1 MGENMLNLL
10 WGSMLLIGIV
20 YGAATGRM
28 NEVTDAALSS
38 AKEAVSLCITMA
50 GIVAMWVG
58 VMEIAKSSGL
68 VERLTRKMQPLLSF
82 LFPGV
87 PREHRAMEFISANMI
102 ANDYFIIGLNKEPLT
117 KRLYL
122 VLFFVR
128 ETALTHQQIF
138 YIWVISSA
146 ARLNGRTL
154 PYSKSIAEKQSL

>member
-1 MGENMLNLL
+1 MNLL
-10 WGSMLLIGIV
+10 WSSMLLLGIV
-20 YGAATGRM
+20 YGALQGRM
-28 NEVTDAALSS
+28 PEVTDGVIQASREAVVL
-38 AKEAVSLCITMA
+38 AVSL
-50 GIVAMWVG
+50 VG
-58 VMEIAKSSGL
+58 VTGFWAGLMEIAKKAGVIDGL
-68 VERLTRKMQPLLSF
+68 VKRMGPVMRF
-82 LFPGV
+82 LFPEV
-87 PREHRAMEFISANMI
+87 PEDHSVMRAAGMNMI
-102 ANDYFIIGLNKEPLT
+102 CNDYFIIGLNKEPLT

>member
-1 MGENMLNLL
+1 MLNLL
-10 WGSMLLIGIV
+10 WGVMLLIGIV
-20 YGAATGRM
+20 YGAVTGNM
-28 NEVTDAALSS
+28 NAVTDAALSS

-58 VMEIAKSSGL
+58 IMEIARSSGL
-68 VERLTRKMQPLLSF
+68 IDRMTGALTPMLGF
-82 LFPGV
+82 LFPHI
-87 PREHRAMEFISANMI
+87 PKEHRALEYISANII